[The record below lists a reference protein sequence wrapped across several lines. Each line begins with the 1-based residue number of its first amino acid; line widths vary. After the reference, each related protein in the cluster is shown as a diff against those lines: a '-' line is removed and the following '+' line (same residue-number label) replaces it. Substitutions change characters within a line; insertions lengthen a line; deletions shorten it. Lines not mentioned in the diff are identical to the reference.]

1 MSAAGMSAIDVH
13 GHFGPYDRGLGARVD
28 GFMSASAVEVAQ
40 RGTDCGIDITIMSAI
55 HGLIPYRGNAV
66 LGNRDAEA
74 AAGDHPAIRFWSIID
89 PREPES
95 YEQTDR
101 LLAHPRCMGIKI
113 HPHAH
118 EYEIREF
125 GPAIFGFAAE
135 RGAVVLTHSGDIGS
149 YPEDFV
155 PFVDRYPELRLI
167 LAHLGNSDDG
177 SVIRQVQAIQHARNG
192 NLWVDTS
199 SARSMY
205 SGLIEWAVEQI
216 GHDRILFGTDTPLYW
231 AGAQKA
237 RIETAEIDDDA
248 KRAILYG
255 NVATLLKDKLPGA
268 FHQSA

>member
-1 MSAAGMSAIDVH
+1 MSISQLNAIDVH
-13 GHFGPYDRGLGARVD
+13 GHFGPYDRGLGTRVD
-28 GFMSASAVEVAQ
+28 GFMGGSAAEVAQ
-40 RGTDCGIDITIMSAI
+40 RGAECGIDITVMSAI
-55 HGLIPYRGNAV
+55 HGLIPYRGNA
-66 LGNRDAEA
+66 LRGNADAERS
-74 AAGDHPAIRFWSIID
+74 AGDHPGIRFWSIID
-89 PREPES
+89 PRIPES

-101 LLAHPRCMGIKI
+101 LLSHARCMGIKI

-135 RGAVVLTHSGDIGS
+135 RKAIVLTHSGDIGS
-149 YPEDFV
+149 YPEDFG
-155 PFVDRYPELRLI
+155 PFVNRYPELRLI

-192 NLWVDTS
+192 NVFVDTS

-205 SGLIEWAVEQI
+205 SGLIEWAVEEI

-231 AGAQKA
+231 AGAQKG
-237 RIETAEIDDDA
+237 RIETAAIADDA

-255 NVATLLKDKLPGA
+255 NAAALLKDKLPGT
-268 FHQSA
+268 FHNLA

>member
-1 MSAAGMSAIDVH
+1 MKAIDVH
-13 GHFGPYDRGLGARVD
+13 GHFGPYDRGLGTRVD
-28 GFMSASAVEVAQ
+28 GFMSATAAEVAQ
-40 RGTDCGIDITIMSAI
+40 RAAGCGIEVTIMSAI

-66 LGNRDAEA
+66 QGNADAEA
-74 AAGDHPAIRFWSIID
+74 SAHDHPGIRFWSIVD
-89 PREPES
+89 PRVPES

-118 EYEIREF
+118 QYEIREL
-125 GPAIFGFAAE
+125 GPDIFAFAAG
-135 RGAVVLTHSGDIGS
+135 RKAVVLTHSGDIGS

-155 PFVDRYPELRLI
+155 PLANRYPEVQLI

-177 SVIRQVQAIQHARNG
+177 SVTRQVQAIQHGRNG

-216 GHDRILFGTDTPLYW
+216 SHDRILFGSDTPLYW

-237 RIETAEIDDDA
+237 RIETADIDETA

-255 NVATLLKDKLPGA
+255 NAAALLAPELGRT
-268 FHQSA
+268 SG